1 MTETRGGR
9 HDLVQ
14 WSSGTDSGSRPDF
27 NEMFSKLNTQAAY
40 DLGVTLGALPAADRT
55 GRYELVALAGGYRTL
70 YRTSD
75 TATWDAIG
83 GNTMPRAF
91 HHRALEGQ
99 ARTDTA
105 LTFSHPGSA
114 NPGATLDYG
123 GSAVLSGTV
132 RVYDDDEATRGV
144 LIVGTNAAAD
154 PATLGRVHV
163 RTRAEGERGIVVRP
177 YTPGAGDPV
186 GNLFSAQ
193 TAGGADVFTLDGLSR
208 LRQQSFSAF
217 GGAVMPT
224 TSVFAVSPTSSDSD
238 GVTNGL
244 LLYGQAGA
252 GVTGK
257 TLLRM
262 QPDAATDT
270 TAIGLVTRTGITWGR
285 LPWGTPGTSSG
296 TITYAANTHHLRASG
311 HVDTTSYFT
320 LRRSN
325 PTSPATEADP
335 LQDVS
340 LLSVGSTGITGTLPM
355 ALSQR
360 QYTAATTLSLY
371 RVTNFTAS
379 FLELARLVP
388 DGGGG
393 ETSQPASTW
402 SSDGRLA
409 TGAWWR
415 STGTLRDARQPV
427 KHVSRK
433 WFALPSDD
441 ESVGQNVDNGSS
453 FTYTW
458 AAMTVRSPTV
468 TDLEVKLT
476 VELVVIPNPGVV
488 DTNSI
493 FLETL
498 ISIDGGGY
506 TVADSTFC
514 TLPLVQ
520 TAERLGGAVVVTT
533 HRKTSIP
540 ANSSFTL
547 RTRLTVGGTSVP
559 DTRLRMLDIVATETM
574 VESYAAP

>member
-1 MTETRGGR
+1 MTETRTNR
-9 HDLVQ
+9 HELPQ
-14 WSSGTDSGSRPDF
+14 WGAGTDSGSRADF
-27 NEMFSKLNTQAAY
+27 NEAFDKLNDQAAY
-40 DLGVTLGALPAADRT
+40 DDGTEASALPVT
-55 GRYELVALAGGYRTL
+55 GVVVGRYALATFTGGYRTL
-70 YRTSD
+70 YRRGD
-75 TATWDAIG
+75 GVWDAIG

-91 HHRALEGQ
+91 HHRGLEGQ

-114 NPGATLDYG
+114 NPGATFDYG

-144 LIVGTNAAAD
+144 LIVGTSAAAD

-177 YTPGAGDPV
+177 YTPGSGDPI

-193 TAGGADVFTLDGLSR
+193 SAGGSDVFTLDGLSR
-208 LRQQSFSAF
+208 LRQQAASAF

-224 TSVFAVSPTSSDSD
+224 TSVLAVSPTSSDSD
-238 GVTNGL
+238 TVTNGL
-244 LLYGQAGA
+244 LLYGQAAA
-252 GVTGK
+252 GVPAGK
-257 TLLRM
+257 TILRI

-270 TAIGLVTRTGITWGR
+270 TPIGLVTRTGISLGR

-296 TITYAANTHHLRASG
+296 TITYAGNTHHFRASG
-311 HVDTTSYFT
+311 HGDTVSYFT

-340 LLSVGSTGITGTLPM
+340 LLAVGNTGITGTLPM
-355 ALSQR
+355 SLSQR
-360 QYTAATTLSLY
+360 QYTAPATLTLY
-371 RVTNFTAS
+371 RVTNFTGA
-379 FLELARLVP
+379 FLDLARLVP

-393 ETSQPASTW
+393 ETSQVASSW
-402 SSDGRLA
+402 ASDGRLA

-415 STGTLRDARQPV
+415 STGTTRDARQPV

-433 WFALPSDD
+433 SYALPTDN
-441 ESVGQNVDNGSS
+441 ETVGQNVDNGSS

-458 AAMTVRSPTV
+458 AQMTVRSLTT
-468 TDLEVKLT
+468 TDLEVKVT
-476 VELVVIPNPGVV
+476 VELVVVPNPASV

-493 FLETL
+493 LLETL
-498 ISIDGGGY
+498 ASINGGGY
-506 TVADSTFC
+506 SVIDSSFV
-514 TLPLVQ
+514 TLPLTQ
-520 TAERLGGAVVVTT
+520 TAARLGGTVVTAT
-533 HRKTSIP
+533 HRATGVP
-540 ANSSFTL
+540 ANATFTL
-547 RTRLTVGGTSVP
+547 RTRLTVGDSVP
-559 DTRLRMLDIVATETM
+559 DTRLRTLDVVATETI